1 LTHVVIMKRK
11 TLCRAGFNDSL
22 AGAECSIPGNVEESG
37 VAPAV
42 LFFLAQFISGIGGS
56 LYYTLGTSY
65 MDDNIRKS
73 KTPAL
78 VSESDH
84 LFCID

>member
-1 LTHVVIMKRK
+1 MTHAVTIKRK

-22 AGAECSIPGNVEESG
+22 AGAECAIPGNVEESG

-78 VSESDH
+78 VSKSME
-84 LFCID
+84 LF